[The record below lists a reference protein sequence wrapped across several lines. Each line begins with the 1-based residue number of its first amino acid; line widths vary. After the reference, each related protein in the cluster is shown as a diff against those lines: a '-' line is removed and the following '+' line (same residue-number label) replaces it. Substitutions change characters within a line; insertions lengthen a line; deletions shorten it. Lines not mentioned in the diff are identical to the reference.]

1 MSKGQKYVS
10 LEQFLNQQSGETVV
24 LTFGEIEK
32 ILGFQLTDSA
42 YQYAAFWSN
51 TLSHSIAFAWLN
63 AGYQTQDV
71 SLTEQ
76 RVIFQRKDHP
86 RELPAKKWPCELPAK
101 KQPCEKKGCSS
112 LSEQRILQLIRDYF
126 NKTQEDPHARYLS
139 WRHCYNA
146 FSNRKQAKSSDD
158 LALQLAFYLA
168 SWGMYR
174 GSSFLFQKDY
184 KVHVPIVK
192 LLLEA
197 RYDPLRGISARELCE
212 DKSLALLDELSARIR
227 QAYAQ
232 ELPVSKSAPN
242 HATDTLVTKIL
253 LGTLGCVP
261 AYDRFFVQGVKRH
274 HISNGVYSSVSV
286 RAVAQFYCNHWDS
299 LERLRG
305 ELSQCGTEYP
315 AMKLMD
321 MCFWQDS
328 YIMQSQKNR
337 CSTSD

>member
-1 MSKGQKYVS
+1 MPKGQKYVS
-10 LEQFLNQQSGETVV
+10 LEQFFSRQCGETVA

-32 ILGFQLTDSA
+32 ILGFQLADSA

-63 AGYQTQDV
+63 AGYQTHAI

-76 RVIFQRKDHP
+76 RVVFRRKESPH
-86 RELPAKKWPCELPAK
+86 ELFAKR
-101 KQPCEKKGCSS
+101 QSCEKEEHRS
-112 LSEQRILQLIRDYF
+112 LSERQMLQLIRDYF
-126 NKTQEDPHARYLS
+126 SKTQEDPHARYLS

-146 FSNRKQAKSSDD
+146 FSAREQTKNTDE

-197 RYDPLRGISARELCE
+197 RYDPLRGISARELCQ
-212 DKSLALLDELSARIR
+212 DRSLALLDELGVRIR
-227 QAYAQ
+227 QTYARA
-232 ELPVSKSAPN
+232 LPVSKSAPN

-261 AYDRFFVQGVKRH
+261 AYDRFFVQSVKRH
-274 HISNGVYSSVSV
+274 HISNGVYSSASV
-286 RAVAQFYCNHWDS
+286 RAIAQFYCSHWDA
-299 LERLRG
+299 LEQLRG

-328 YIMQSQKNR
+328 YIIQSQKNH
-337 CSTSD
+337 CSNSD